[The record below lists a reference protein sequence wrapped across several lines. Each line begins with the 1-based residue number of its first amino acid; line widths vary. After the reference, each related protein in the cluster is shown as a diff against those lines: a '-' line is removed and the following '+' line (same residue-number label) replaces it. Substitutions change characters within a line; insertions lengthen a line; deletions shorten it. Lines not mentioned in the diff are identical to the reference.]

1 MEESPEYFADRLGET
16 LVVTI
21 NRPHRRNALSNSLQS
36 ALVAELLHFDEDRSL
51 RVLVLTGS
59 GDAAFCSGA
68 DVKEVAALD
77 NEASGFVPPIRRPE
91 RSIFEVL
98 ADLSKPAIA
107 AINGTAVGGGFEM
120 ALACDLRLA
129 VPAARLGLPEVRV
142 GMAAQ
147 FGSVLLPRQIPYV
160 RAMELLLTG
169 ELITAQQA
177 EQWGVVNKVVPAGEL
192 MAQATAL
199 ADRIA
204 QNAPLSIA
212 RVKAVASRGL
222 GIPTAAAL
230 RLNPGPDPLY
240 SEDRK
245 EGVRA
250 FLEKRKPQWR
260 NC

>member
-1 MEESPEYFADRLGET
+1 MQGSPDYFTDRLGQT

-21 NRPHRRNALSNSLQS
+21 NRPHRRNALSRSLQS
-36 ALVAELLHFDEDRSL
+36 DLVAELLRFDEDRSL
-51 RVLVLTGS
+51 RVLVLTGT

-68 DVKEVAALD
+68 DIKEVAEQD
-77 NEASGFVPPIRRPE
+77 NEASGFVPPIKRPE

-98 ADLSKPAIA
+98 TDLSKPAIA
-107 AINGTAVGGGFEM
+107 AINGTAAGGGFEI

-129 VPAARLGLPEVRV
+129 VPTARLGLPEVRV

-147 FGSVLLPRQIPYV
+147 FGSVLLPRQIPYAW
-160 RAMELLLTG
+160 AMELLLTG
-169 ELITAQQA
+169 ELITAERA
-177 EQWGVVNKVVPAGEL
+177 EQWGLVNQVVPAGEL
-192 MAQATAL
+192 MARATAL

-204 QNAPLSIA
+204 QNAPLSVV

-222 GIPTAAAL
+222 GIPTTAAL

-245 EGVRA
+245 EGIRA
-250 FLEKRKPQWR
+250 FLENRKPQWR